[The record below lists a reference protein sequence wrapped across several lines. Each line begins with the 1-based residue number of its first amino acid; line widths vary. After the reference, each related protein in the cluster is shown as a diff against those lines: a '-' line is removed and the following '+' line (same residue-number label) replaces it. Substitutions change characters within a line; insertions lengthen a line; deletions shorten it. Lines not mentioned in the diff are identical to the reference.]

1 MPRSRSEH
9 VPNFAGCAGDKNAFH
24 GDGAP
29 GTSGYLP
36 LPPRGQP
43 LEIGKPSRAK
53 FLGPADQQR
62 KAESENRQQI
72 QIPPGNDLID
82 RHLHV
87 EGRCQQDPPRTNEST
102 RVRSIAG

>member
-1 MPRSRSEH
+1 MRFMATARPGLRGTYPS
-9 VPNFAGCAGDKNAFH
+9 PLADKPWKSA
-24 GDGAP
+24 
-29 GTSGYLP
+29 S
-36 LPPRGQP
+36 PRG
-43 LEIGKPSRAK
+43 PS